1 MPFFGSTYNRLSYV
15 SGGHHNLDGN
25 HSLAHQESSNMG
37 SAFPGAWGSFKTP
50 KINSSSS
57 QTATSHILDLYSS
70 GHWGSQ
76 PVVIIDIHQVYYRPT
91 WWRLMIMLDFNMTKM
106 YRIGSPILTGS
117 NNAYIELQNSGN
129 TSSTLAVTNNS
140 SSWGSSNNG
149 VVSWTPGN
157 SYVQQVGT
165 YSHSGQSVFRQRI
178 NLILGG
184 TYYQGYSIIHLMN
197 GGGSNRAHFLNSSIS
212 TANTY
217 YVSNGSGQHLP
228 TVPQP
233 TYYPDTISAGVIL

>member
-165 YSHSGQSVFRQRI
+165 YSHSGQSVFRQRL
-178 NLILGG
+178 NLVTGAV
-184 TYYQGYSIIHLMN
+184 YMQCYAVIHLLN
-197 GGGSNRAHFLNSSIS
+197 GGSPRTYFANTSIS
-212 TANTY
+212 TASAF
-217 YVSNGSGQHLP
+217 YVTNGSGFHLP
-228 TVPQP
+228 GIDKP
-233 TYYPDTISAGVIL
+233 SANTTGQFR